1 MKLKNYM
8 IYTVLS
14 ISISSKAQ
22 TLELKN
28 NQANN
33 VFTQISRN
41 PISFDQ
47 REIPNHFIQIKK
59 AKKELHFALHANLAA
74 SNDFEFPNFILE
86 YGKIND
92 DAKYY
97 QRIYGSIGTAYL
109 YGGTKN
115 FSGNGIT
122 LKIGSQIGFFEYN
135 FGLWFPQNGE
145 EMSASL
151 ACNLGIR
158 NPGKKTRFFCRAGVG
173 WPEVL
178 YYGGGIKF

>member
-1 MKLKNYM
+1 MKFKNYM
-8 IYTVLS
+8 IYAVLS
-14 ISISSKAQ
+14 ISISFNAQ

-28 NQANN
+28 KQANN
-33 VFTQISRN
+33 VFTQIARN
-41 PISFDQ
+41 QIAFDR
-47 REIPNHFIQIKK
+47 REIPNHFVQINKV
-59 AKKELHFALHANLAA
+59 KKELHFALHANLAG

-86 YGKIND
+86 YGKIEDHSNH
-92 DAKYY
+92 Y

-109 YGGTKN
+109 YGGTKK

-122 LKIGSQIGFFEYN
+122 LKMGSQIGFFEYN
-135 FGLWFPQNGE
+135 FGFWFPQNGE

-173 WPEVL
+173 WPELL

>member
-1 MKLKNYM
+1 MKLKKYM
-8 IYTVLS
+8 IYAVLG

-28 NQANN
+28 NQANH
-33 VFTQISRN
+33 VFAQISRN
-41 PISFDQ
+41 PITSDQ
-47 REIPNHFIQIKK
+47 REIPNHFVQINK
-59 AKKELHFALHANLAA
+59 AKKELRFALHANLAA
-74 SNDFEFPNFILE
+74 SNYYEFPNFILE
-86 YGKIND
+86 YGKVND

-97 QRIYGSIGTAYL
+97 QRIYGSVGTAYL
-109 YGGTKN
+109 YGGRKN

-135 FGLWFPQNGE
+135 FGFWLPQNGE

-151 ACNLGIR
+151 AFNLGIR

-173 WPEVL
+173 WPEGL

>member
-1 MKLKNYM
+1 M
-8 IYTVLS
+8 IYPVLS

-41 PISFDQ
+41 PITFDKS
-47 REIPNHFIQIKK
+47 EIPNHFVQINK
-59 AKKELHFALHANLAA
+59 AKKELHFALHGNLAA
-74 SNDFEFPNFILE
+74 SNYFEFPNFILE
-86 YGKIND
+86 YGKVND

-97 QRIYGSIGTAYL
+97 RRIYGSIGTAYL
-109 YGGTKN
+109 DGGTKN
-115 FSGNGIT
+115 YSGNGIT
-122 LKIGSQIGFFEYN
+122 LKVGGQVGFFEYN
-135 FGLWFPQNGE
+135 YGLWFPRNGE
-145 EMSASL
+145 DMSLSL
-151 ACNLGIR
+151 AFNLGIR
-158 NPGKKTRFFCRAGVG
+158 NPGKKTRLFYRAGVG